1 MILLMIIKDLNG
13 GKVVGAFYEKGI
25 KKTNQNKF
33 ETEKLIKEK
42 GNKLYVKW
50 KWYDISFNSW
60 IDKKDLI

>member
-50 KWYDISFNSW
+50 K
-60 IDKKDLI
+60 